1 METGLTLPNF
11 LVIGAQ
17 RAGTSLLHQILAGH
31 PEIYVPTQRKE
42 IHFFD
47 QYFERGLDW
56 YQSYFPAPAEAG
68 RYRAIGE
75 VTPDYL
81 ASPEVPAEIRRVLPE
96 VRLVAILRNPVDRA
110 YSWYQYARRSRNEQR
125 DFRRFLEEDPTA
137 LEAGFY
143 HRNLSRYLA
152 CFPRTQLHVMI
163 YEDLVR
169 QPAGELDALAAFL
182 DLGQGWQDP
191 AAAVADPVNTSAIP
205 KYRGAY
211 AAARNVGKLLLRH
224 DLNWPV
230 RVAKQLGI
238 RGLFGRAERAGRLDE
253 AVRSRLVARYHDDV
267 AALSGLLDRREPV
280 WPI

>member
-1 METGLTLPNF
+1 VTLPNF

-17 RAGTSLLHQILAGH
+17 RAGTSLLHKILAEH
-31 PEIYVPTQRKE
+31 PEVYVPTERKE

-47 QYFERGLDW
+47 WYFERGTDW
-56 YQSYFPAPAEAG
+56 YQGYFPAPAEAA
-68 RYRAIGE
+68 RFRAIGE

-81 ASPEVPAEIRRVLPE
+81 IDPEAPARIQRMLPGA
-96 VRLVAILRNPVDRA
+96 RLVAILRNPVDRA

-125 DFRRFLEEDPTA
+125 NFERFLEEDPMA

-143 HRNLSRYLA
+143 HRHLTRYLA
-152 CFPRTQLHVMI
+152 HVPSAQLHLMI

-169 QPAGELDALAAFL
+169 EPARKLDALAAFL
-182 DLGQGWQDP
+182 GLQRGWQDP
-191 AAAVADPVNTSAIP
+191 AAAIANRVNSSEIP

-211 AAARNVGKLLLRH
+211 AAARNVGKVLMRN

-238 RGLFGRAERAGRLDE
+238 RSLFGRVERDGRLSDGE
-253 AVRSRLVARYHDDV
+253 KSRLAACYRDDV
-267 AALSGLLDRREPV
+267 AALSELLGREQPV
-280 WPI
+280 WRI